1 MDQQQVQQ
9 NSKEKNI
16 HFCCAMIQLLDNAN
30 PSAKNCP
37 VDIHRVD
44 CNIIAMYLSSMKTE
58 EGNYKSM
65 STYNDAWSL
74 IMYLMKQDNVYPP
87 LAFKEK
93 VCTLLQ
99 GLCRTIQQQ
108 KVDHSETLNEGKD
121 PLSFSGYHLLHKI
134 FLQNNG
140 TNNEFIFAHAF
151 LTLERKLM
159 CHADNLVS
167 LNVNHIGWEDDLL
180 LCNLA
185 KAEHGQEGE
194 GAKMS

>member
-1 MDQQQVQQ
+1 M
-9 NSKEKNI
+9 
-16 HFCCAMIQLLDNAN
+16 C
-30 PSAKNCP
+30 
-37 VDIHRVD
+37 
-44 CNIIAMYLSSMKTE
+44 T
-58 EGNYKSM
+58 
-65 STYNDAWSL
+65 
-74 IMYLMKQDNVYPP
+74 PP